1 VGPSL
6 LLRRALDCS
15 PFNLYPADHGSTERP
30 RRVPIKRLKPV
41 ECERLDYEPTA
52 DGLLSMSTR
61 SCLKIDRVAEIGN
74 VPSGVPAARC
84 CLGGPAASSPCAMKS
99 WRSMEISLP
108 FKSEGE
114 RERGLGSIRG
124 GNETMGCEFP
134 VGSSVCVA
142 AQR

>member
-1 VGPSL
+1 
-6 LLRRALDCS
+6 
-15 PFNLYPADHGSTERP
+15 
-30 RRVPIKRLKPV
+30 
-41 ECERLDYEPTA
+41 
-52 DGLLSMSTR
+52 
-61 SCLKIDRVAEIGN
+61 
-74 VPSGVPAARC
+74 
-84 CLGGPAASSPCAMKS
+84 MKS